1 MHHRTLS
8 SAACAAALFAEH
20 LQLGELHTLTKD
32 RLCDAR
38 SLTDAASFNA
48 GLRGLTMAIY
58 HQVTALAA
66 LRRDFFPALELA
78 MLLSEPLLEDHGLAA
93 TIRAMYAQAVRSAVG
108 KAEDLSEP
116 GASLAFAD
124 SEVQQAS
131 GARRGSPLPPPPS
144 QSHPPMIAE
153 AVSGMRDCGVQTHIV
168 RYPSPRKQGTGGQDS
183 GCSPRTSLYGA
194 HFGVSWRVLFG
205 PRRTSGTTISVPQG
219 AAPETGRIRLS
230 ESAACNLKAAAD
242 AVGRP
247 DLEAPESNP
256 ARDGPSK
263 CVVLASVADPPT
275 GSGGP
280 NTCEASDV
288 TGGANVGRRCG
299 ETGSG
304 GQVWVAA
311 RFLEALASMSA
322 QRIQRA
328 VRGRAARRAAEAR
341 RRAEAAR
348 RAGEA
353 MRVVQRRVRCWL
365 AKEALRRRRNEPEE
379 LERFEDE
386 RVRMPSLQI
395 ESLCEERSFLN
406 NSGFAT

>member
-108 KAEDLSEP
+108 KADDLSEP

-131 GARRGSPLPPPPS
+131 GARRGSPRRGSPPPS
-144 QSHPPMIAE
+144 QSHPPVIAE

-230 ESAACNLKAAAD
+230 ESEACNLKAAAD

-263 CVVLASVADPPT
+263 SVVLASVADPPT

-328 VRGRAARRAAEAR
+328 VRGRAARRAAEA
-341 RRAEAAR
+341 
-348 RAGEA
+348 

-386 RVRMPSLQI
+386 RVRMPSL
-395 ESLCEERSFLN
+395 
-406 NSGFAT
+406 